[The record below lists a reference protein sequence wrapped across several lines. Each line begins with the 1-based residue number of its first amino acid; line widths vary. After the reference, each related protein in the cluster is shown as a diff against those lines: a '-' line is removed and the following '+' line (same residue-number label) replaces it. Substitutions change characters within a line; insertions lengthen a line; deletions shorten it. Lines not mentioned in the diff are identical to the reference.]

1 MGMSP
6 KVAEWLRNGGHDAVH
21 LRDEQL
27 HRMADLDIFAKAGA
41 EGRMILTFDLDFGE
55 IVAATRGRA
64 ASVVVFRLQD
74 TRTERVIDRLRDVL
88 AQSADA
94 LSEGAII
101 VVEDAQHRVRR
112 LPFERGG
119 R

>member
-1 MGMSP
+1 MGVSP
-6 KVAEWLRNGGHDAVH
+6 KVAQWLRDASHDAVH

-27 HRMADLDIFAKAGA
+27 HRMADPDIFAKAGA
-41 EGRMILTFDLDFGE
+41 EGRVVLTFDLDFGE
-55 IVAATRGRA
+55 IVAATGGRTT
-64 ASVVVFRLQD
+64 SMIVFRLQD

-94 LSEGAII
+94 LEQGAIV

-112 LPFERGG
+112 LPFERS
-119 R
+119 